1 MIRSSLVGPQG
12 TDRLPTIDTMR
23 HWLDL
28 LGWESTSDR
37 VGNHRYVV
45 AIRGEHKI
53 IARADMFHRAWWTAC
68 HQAAKIQR
76 EA

>member
-1 MIRSSLVGPQG
+1 MP
-12 TDRLPTIDTMR
+12 PTIDKIRNWM
-23 HWLDL
+23 HL

-37 VGNHRYVV
+37 IGRHRYVV
-45 AIRGEHKI
+45 AVRGEHKI
-53 IARADMFHRAWWTAC
+53 IARADTFYRAWRGAC